1 LSNFIKSDVQIEL
14 MQIDQEMND
23 DELMKQSWKS
33 IDSSIK
39 DMEVKL

>member
-1 LSNFIKSDVQIEL
+1 MSNFIKSDVQIEL